1 MSKLSQFL
9 NSWKYHRTQTIDLLK
24 ATPEDKLTFSP
35 SDALGSLSKQFRHLA
50 NIQHCYIEA
59 IKTQKIDFTKK
70 IYGKEF
76 DNKNELITALKI
88 EDERMLET
96 LNKLNEK
103 EWDKIIKWGS
113 YNPTVYEHLFWMI
126 DHEIMHHGQLIVYWK
141 LLQFKFPDSWKNWGL
156 V

>member
-59 IKTQKIDFTKK
+59 IKTQKTKINISRNGLKAATK
-70 IYGKEF
+70 IFCPVFSTG
-76 DNKNELITALKI
+76 ITPFEIWI
-88 EDERMLET
+88 E
-96 LNKLNEK
+96 
-103 EWDKIIKWGS
+103 
-113 YNPTVYEHLFWMI
+113 
-126 DHEIMHHGQLIVYWK
+126 
-141 LLQFKFPDSWKNWGL
+141 
-156 V
+156 